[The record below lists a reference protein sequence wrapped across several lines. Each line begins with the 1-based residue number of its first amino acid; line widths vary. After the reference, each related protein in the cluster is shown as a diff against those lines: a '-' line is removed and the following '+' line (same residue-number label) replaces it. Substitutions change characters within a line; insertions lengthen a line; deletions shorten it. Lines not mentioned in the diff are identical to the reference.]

1 MSCVCLLLAEQAS
14 DVALLF
20 KIPGQV
26 GKGGGGGMVLEKSV
40 PSPTKAASLHLD

>member
-26 GKGGGGGMVLEKSV
+26 GKGGGGGDGAREKS
-40 PSPTKAASLHLD
+40 PLPC